1 MKIIDLIAL
10 QTKYGDIKIGEVI
23 AKQNRPF
30 ICPKCEGVGSESKL
44 VREGIYGYTDSEY
57 KTIDCNICDGYGY
70 TQRQMKPK
78 IKTEIIGYE

>member
-1 MKIIDLIAL
+1 MKIIDLITL
-10 QTKYGDIKIGEVI
+10 QKRYGDIKISEVI

-30 ICPKCEGVGSESKL
+30 ICPKCNGTGSENRL
-44 VREGIYGYTDSEY
+44 VRQGNYGYTDDEY
-57 KTIDCNICDGYGY
+57 KIVDCNICDGYGY